1 MDKIILK
8 GLQFYGHH
16 GVLPQERELG
26 RRFVVD
32 LELFLD
38 LTEAGRRD
46 DLACTVDYTRVLQL
60 VEKQI
65 TSSSHRLIETIAED
79 IATAVLDSFSVKVVK
94 VRVKKIDVPLPG
106 SFEYIAVE
114 ISRKR

>member
-1 MDKIILK
+1 VDRIILK
-8 GLQFYGHH
+8 GLQFYGYH

-26 RRFVVD
+26 RRFVID

-46 DLACTVDYTRVLQL
+46 DLSCTVDYTMVLQL
-60 VEKQI
+60 VEKQV
-65 TSSSHRLIETIAED
+65 TSSSHRLIEAVAED
-79 IATAVLDSFSVKVVK
+79 IAAAVLGNFSVEEVK

-106 SFEYIAVE
+106 SFEYMAVE
-114 ISRKR
+114 ISRKK

>member
-1 MDKIILK
+1 VDKIILK

-46 DLACTVDYTRVLQL
+46 DLTCTVDYTKVVQL
-60 VEKQI
+60 VEKQV
-65 TSSSHRLIETIAED
+65 TGSSHRLIEAIAD
-79 IATAVLDSFSVKVVK
+79 NLASAVLNSFSVEEVK